1 MKPHK
6 FTLIE
11 LLVVIAILGI
21 LASLLL
27 PSLGQ
32 ARYKARTMSC
42 VNNLK
47 QAGLG
52 IFMYAED
59 NDDAVIT
66 NNFVNTIAA
75 NYYFQYEPDNGGV
88 PQQVPYPFGGDGSY
102 LGGNKKCLYL
112 SSFGAYRGFWRMLN
126 KPILIIKISA
136 DTQ

>member
-1 MKPHK
+1 MKQHN

-47 QAGLG
+47 QAG
-52 IFMYAED
+52 IAIYMYAED
-59 NDDAVIT
+59 NDDAVVT
-66 NNFVNTIAA
+66 NNFINTIGA
-75 NYYFQYEPDNGGV
+75 NYYFQYEPDNDGV
-88 PQQVPYPFGGDGSY
+88 QQQVPYQFGGDGTY
-102 LGGNKKCLYL
+102 LGGYL
-112 SSFGAYRGFWRMLN
+112 GDNEAAYTCPASEHIPDL
-126 KPILIIKISA
+126 A
-136 DTQ
+136 